1 VKKEVNAKVN
11 EICPKCG
18 LPLEICACEALEKEE
33 SKKIKVYET
42 KKKFKKLVTVVEGL
56 DDADLSKTAKELKQ
70 KLACGGTAKNGLI
83 VLQGAHK
90 EKVKILLVSL
100 GYLAESISVI

>member
-1 VKKEVNAKVN
+1 MS

-33 SKKIKVYET
+33 SKKIKVFET
-42 KKKFKKLVTVVEGL
+42 KKKFRKLVTIIEGL
-56 DDADLSKTAKELKQ
+56 DDADLSKTAKDLKQ
-70 KLACGGTAKNGLI
+70 KLACGGTAKDGMI

-90 EKVKILLVSL
+90 EKVKGVLVSL
-100 GYLAESISVI
+100 GYLPESINVV